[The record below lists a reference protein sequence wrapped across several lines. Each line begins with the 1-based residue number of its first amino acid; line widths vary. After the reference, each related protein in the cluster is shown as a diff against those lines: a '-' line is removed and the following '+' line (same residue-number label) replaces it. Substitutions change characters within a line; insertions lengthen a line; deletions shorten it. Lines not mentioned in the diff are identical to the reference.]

1 MNVIK
6 TPEVPTKE
14 GRVQGLVEGKISVF
28 RGIPYAKPPT
38 GALRWKAPER
48 ATPWPGVHEAFN
60 FGFSAH
66 QSRQA
71 CIETGGGDPGEMHED
86 CLFLNVWTPKLDAGA
101 KLPVVF
107 WIHGGAFVIGSGRL
121 PLYEGIHLAS
131 RDVVLVTFNYRL
143 GHLGFFMH
151 PALEKENP
159 GGPANFGLLDQMLA
173 LEWVRDNIA
182 QFGGDPGNVT
192 VMGQSAGA
200 KSVLSLFTS
209 PQVREKNLFRRG
221 VAMSAYVLQEK
232 PLADARL
239 AGMAFAWRNGLDRL
253 LATMKD
259 LRELSPEKFWM
270 LPADTANAPSPI
282 YGDSVLPE
290 PIRETFARGEQLSL
304 PLIIGS
310 TSDDSSVVSAFG
322 IDPAT
327 ILERLGAFAESIRQL
342 YPDVDDDREIGRRMC
357 RDFVFTVMPRLLATR
372 HAERGA
378 AVWRYY
384 FEYRAKLLVPRQ
396 RLGVPHGG
404 EVSYFLE
411 TAADVPPAGEL
422 FTEEDRTFMRHLVDS
437 LVQFARTGA
446 PGPVAQVR
454 WEGHTE
460 TQDRLLRL
468 DVSPQGVTDF
478 ERDILQAAENLMP
491 FLDSLAK
498 PPPPKLPR
506 ATSSAATASSNTR
519 QENRP

>member
-1 MNVIK
+1 MSVIK
-6 TPEVPTKE
+6 TPEVSTRE
-14 GRVQGLVEGKISVF
+14 GKVQGLVEGAISVF

-38 GALRWKAPER
+38 GALRWRAPER
-48 ATPWPGVHEAFN
+48 VNPWPGVREAYE
-60 FGFSAH
+60 FGYSAL

-71 CIETGGGDPGEMHED
+71 CIEGGGGDPGEMRED
-86 CLFLNVWTPKLDAGA
+86 CLYLNVWTPRVDAGA

-107 WIHGGAFVIGSGRL
+107 WIHGGAFVIGSGRV
-121 PLYEGIHLAS
+121 PPYDGFHLAA

-143 GHLGFFMH
+143 GHLGFFVH
-151 PALEKENP
+151 PALEKEHP

-182 QFGGDPGNVT
+182 QFGGDPSNVT

-209 PQVREKNLFRRG
+209 PLVREKNLFRQG

-232 PLADARL
+232 SLSDAKL

-253 LATMKD
+253 LATAEE
-259 LRELSPEKFWM
+259 LRALSPEKFWM
-270 LPADTANAPSPI
+270 LPTDTVNAPSPI

-290 PIRETFARGEQLSL
+290 PIRESFERGSQLPL
-304 PLIIGS
+304 PLILGS
-310 TSDDSSVVSAFG
+310 TSDDSSVVSSFG
-322 IDPAT
+322 IDPGT
-327 ILERLGAFAESIRQL
+327 ILERLGAFAPAIRQL

-357 RDFVFTVMPRLLATR
+357 RDFVFTVLPRMLASR
-372 HAERGA
+372 HAASGA
-378 AVWRYY
+378 AAWRYY
-384 FEYRAKLLVPRQ
+384 FDYNARLLVPRQ

-404 EVSYFLE
+404 EVPYFLE
-411 TAADVPPAGEL
+411 TAADVPPSGEF
-422 FTEEDRTFMRHLVDS
+422 FTDEDRTFLHQLVAS
-437 LVQFARTGA
+437 LVQFARTGT
-446 PGPVAQVR
+446 PGPVAQVT

-468 DVSPQGVTDF
+468 EVSPRMEADF
-478 ERDILQAAENLMP
+478 ERTILQAAESLIP
-491 FLDSLAK
+491 ILDSFAR

-506 ATSSAATASSNTR
+506 AASPSTSASGNA
-519 QENRP
+519 RPELRP